1 MIQFDEHIFQRGW
14 NNMKQPAS
22 WWLIGDFEQVEV
34 GRFLF
39 SRFFLHVFFKSQ
51 STINLTAGVLIT
63 SIQRPAK
70 QLKRLFFSQLFTF
83 FSKYS
88 YVFFSNYLSN
98 RSTLQETNISHLGKR
113 KIIDSNMPNI
123 RGEGNRQ
130 EESLICCPT
139 LFFSGQRFQGARL
152 G

>member
-63 SIQRPAK
+63 SHPKACQTVENAFFFTTIY
-70 QLKRLFFSQLFTF
+70 LFFKVFIR
-83 FSKYS
+83 
-88 YVFFSNYLSN
+88 VFFQLS
-98 RSTLQETNISHLGKR
+98 I
-113 KIIDSNMPNI
+113 
-123 RGEGNRQ
+123 
-130 EESLICCPT
+130 
-139 LFFSGQRFQGARL
+139 
-152 G
+152 

>member
-70 QLKRLFFSQLFTF
+70 QLKRLFFTTIYLFF
-83 FSKYS
+83 KVFIR
-88 YVFFSNYLSN
+88 VFFQLS
-98 RSTLQETNISHLGKR
+98 I
-113 KIIDSNMPNI
+113 
-123 RGEGNRQ
+123 
-130 EESLICCPT
+130 
-139 LFFSGQRFQGARL
+139 
-152 G
+152 